1 MPYGGT
7 DLQITA
13 RQKSFLITLR
23 EEEGSEGLIVE
34 ELFRYSDTAGEK
46 GHIAAVR
53 MNHKAILCSQTQIN
67 HLIFE
72 DVLVK

>member
-23 EEEGSEGLIVE
+23 EEEEEEGEEVE
-34 ELFRYSDTAGEK
+34 EEGEEESIAFIAGET
-46 GHIAAVR
+46 GHITPMR
-53 MNHKAILCSQTQIN
+53 INHKAIVCS
-67 HLIFE
+67 
-72 DVLVK
+72 